1 MAKKPKDKAEKA
13 EKKKEAVAKA
23 APAPVV
29 KAPVVGKGSADTLKT
44 IAQQVKAKKAAQAAV
59 DAAVI
64 KARGEGSSWVQ
75 IAAALAISPQGARQ
89 KYLPKIP
96 A

>member
-1 MAKKPKDKAEKA
+1 MAKKTKEENPK
-13 EKKKEAVAKA
+13 AVEID
-23 APAPVV
+23 
-29 KAPVVGKGSADTLKT
+29 ADNPLASKINTETLKT
-44 IAQQVKAKKAAQAAV
+44 VATEVKAKKAAQAAV

-75 IAAALAISPQGARQ
+75 IAAALGISPQGARQ
-89 KYLPKIP
+89 KYLARIP

>member
-1 MAKKPKDKAEKA
+1 MAKKAKDK
-13 EKKKEAVAKA
+13 EKKV
-23 APAPVV
+23 APAAKPSG
-29 KAPVVGKGSADTLKT
+29 AKGSKLSSDTLKT
-44 IAQQVKAKKAAQAAV
+44 IAAQVKARKAAQEAI

-75 IAAALAISPQGARQ
+75 IAIALGISPQGARQ
-89 KYLPKIP
+89 KYLARIS

>member
-1 MAKKPKDKAEKA
+1 MAKKPKD
-13 EKKKEAVAKA
+13 EKKKA
-23 APAPVV
+23 APAA
-29 KAPVVGKGSADTLKT
+29 KTASKLTSDTLKT
-44 IAQQVKAKKAAQAAV
+44 IATQVKAKKAAQAAV

-75 IAAALAISPQGARQ
+75 IAAALGISPQGARQ
-89 KYLPKIP
+89 KYLAKIP